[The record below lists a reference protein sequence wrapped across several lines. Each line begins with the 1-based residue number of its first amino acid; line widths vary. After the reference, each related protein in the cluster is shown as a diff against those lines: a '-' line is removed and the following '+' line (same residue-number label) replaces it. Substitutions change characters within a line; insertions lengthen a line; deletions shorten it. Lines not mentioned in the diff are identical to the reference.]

1 MLAAELQRRG
11 WAADPLAARRKGDR
25 EKVKMARRLRG
36 ETTMTL
42 EWIAAR
48 LHMGTAKTKRGQS
61 RSTAYF

>member
-11 WAADPLAARRKGDR
+11 WAADQLAARRKGDR
-25 EKVKMARRLRG
+25 EKVKIARRLRG

-48 LHMGTAKTKRGQS
+48 LHMGTAGYAAHCLRQTQ
-61 RSTAYF
+61 